1 MVHAVNAIDKFNKA
15 VQWLAVRASANMHV
29 HELLLHV
36 SVSIQSSLEWKL
48 RSEGGGRIEEE
59 HHDASDS
66 KGQLKGSDVTRVQN
80 MVG

>member
-1 MVHAVNAIDKFNKA
+1 MVHAVNTVDKFNKA

-48 RSEGGGRIEEE
+48 RSKRGGRIEEQ
-59 HHDASDS
+59 HHYAGNP
-66 KGQLKGSDVTRVQN
+66 KRQL
-80 MVG
+80 